1 MGNLPIKI
9 RDYILEENGVL
20 STHKISEDK
29 FVEVMKIEGQTL
41 LLNPNYAICPIDKV
55 EPYSDESYTYHSAD
69 SSVELYLVK
78 KSDANKDLIK
88 GAIEYLEKNKWTTI
102 QVCRQ
107 AQYDYDYLKRL
118 AKKI

>member
-29 FVEVMKIEGQTL
+29 SVEVMKIEGQTL

-55 EPYSDESYTYHSAD
+55 EPYSDESYIYHSAD

-78 KSDANKDLIK
+78 KSEVNKDLVK
-88 GAIEYLEKNKWTTI
+88 EAIGYLEKNKWTTI